1 MSTTTRTRSE
11 YLDAKRF
18 EEEYLFSRR
27 TFFVWIAEGRLPAYK
42 PSKRKTLVRRSDVEK
57 LLEASRTEANLD
69 RIVNEVV
76 AEVSSAHK

>member
-76 AEVSSAHK
+76 AEVSSAHE